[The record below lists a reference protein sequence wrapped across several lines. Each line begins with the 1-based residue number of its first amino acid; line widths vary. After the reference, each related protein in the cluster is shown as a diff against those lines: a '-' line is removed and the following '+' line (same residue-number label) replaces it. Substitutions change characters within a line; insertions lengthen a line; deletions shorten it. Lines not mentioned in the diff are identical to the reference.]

1 MAQADGSV
9 TWEGETIFV
18 RHGTIVSTA
27 PGSAMYTA
35 YNSVVGLV
43 PLTAAQAGH
52 PEVADK
58 SVLGD

>member
-1 MAQADGSV
+1 MAGQDGIV

-18 RHGTIVSTA
+18 RHGTIISTA
-27 PGSAMYTA
+27 SGSAMYTA

-43 PLTAAQAGH
+43 PLSAAQAGH
-52 PEVADK
+52 PEIADK